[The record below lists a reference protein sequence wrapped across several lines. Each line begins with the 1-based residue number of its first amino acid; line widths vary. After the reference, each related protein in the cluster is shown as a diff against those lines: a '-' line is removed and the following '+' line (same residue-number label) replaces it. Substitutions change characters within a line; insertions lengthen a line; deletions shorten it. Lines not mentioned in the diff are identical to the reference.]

1 MIFMELM
8 DYCKQ
13 LILRGIDAVI
23 EPTIEDAQNRIINLI
38 FDGSSV
44 GIGGSVSI
52 EESGI
57 YEKLMEKNCTIY
69 WPSKCL
75 TPAEGEIAGKK
86 AIGAD
91 IFLCSAN
98 AVTKDGK
105 IINVDGKGNRIA
117 AIAYG
122 PGTVVFLVGKNKL
135 VDGGTKEAFAYIHNV
150 ICPKNAKRLGL
161 DLPCGHLQA
170 CDDCISPQRMCNLN
184 LIIDHVPRN
193 RKYIVVLVEQE
204 LGH

>member
-1 MIFMELM
+1 MELM
-8 DYCKQ
+8 GYRDQ
-13 LILRGIDAVI
+13 LILRGIDVI
-23 EPTIEDAQNRIINLI
+23 IESTIEKARNRIINLI
-38 FDGSSV
+38 SDGSSV

-52 EESGI
+52 EKSGI
-57 YEKLMEKNCTIY
+57 YEKLLEKNCTIY
-69 WPSKCL
+69 WYSKYS
-75 TPAEGEIAGKK
+75 TPAEGEIARKK
-86 AIGAD
+86 TIGAD

-98 AVTKDGK
+98 AVTKDGR

-117 AIAYG
+117 AITYG
-122 PGTVVFLVGKNKL
+122 PETVIFLVGKNKL
-135 VDGGTKEAFAYIHNV
+135 VDGGTEKAFAYIHNV

-161 DLPCGHLQA
+161 NLPCGRQES
-170 CDDCISPQRMCNLN
+170 CNDCTSPQRMCNLN

>member
-1 MIFMELM
+1 MELIE
-8 DYCKQ
+8 YRNQ

-23 EPTIEDAQNRIINLI
+23 EPTIEEARNQIMNLI
-38 FDGSSV
+38 SDGSSV

-52 EESGI
+52 EQSGI
-57 YEKLMEKNCTIY
+57 YEKLLKKNCIIY
-69 WPSKCL
+69 WHSKCS
-75 TPAEGEIAGKK
+75 TPTEGEIARKK
-86 AIGAD
+86 TIGAD

-98 AVTKDGK
+98 AVTKNGR

-122 PGTVVFLVGKNKL
+122 PGTVIFLVGKNKL
-135 VDGGTKEAFAYIHNV
+135 VDGGIEEAFAYIHKV
-150 ICPKNAKRLGL
+150 ICPKNNKRLGL
-161 DLPCGHLQA
+161 DLPCGRQGS
-170 CDDCISPQRMCNLN
+170 CDDCSSPQRMCNLN
-184 LIIDHVPRN
+184 LIIDHVPRD